1 MCAKASA
8 IALPATLPAA
18 APLQATHPA
27 VSPHMIAATL
37 QDHADAALRES
48 IRWRVVVDR
57 HDMLLALT
65 NVAYDGKLVY
75 ACGLFDTQAK
85 LQAPLGMMC
94 EPALDAAWMQL
105 RDRHAAVRQELEE
118 TLRQNLCRGVRATQD
133 SRLIERLQNA
143 SRELRTLSVAQAAS
157 SPPGSHQARLKLRAA
172 RIVGVPW
179 LKLSSLEVQ
188 SATLL
193 GYSPILWH
201 SELSGDCGRCR
212 FQTVIWRERHMGD
225 GEIEDEI
232 QRVRQRVGLSEIDC
246 IDSWDRSHLCMT
258 WD

>member
-1 MCAKASA
+1 
-8 IALPATLPAA
+8 
-18 APLQATHPA
+18 
-27 VSPHMIAATL
+27 MIAATL

-57 HDMLLALT
+57 HDMLLALN

-118 TLRQNLCRGVRATQD
+118 TLRQNVCRGVRATQD

-157 SPPGSHQARLKLRAA
+157 SPPASWQPSSTTEVTRCSYCGRSVAQAELIRGAKCNAARLLPYPLAFRAFRRLRQMSFSN
-172 RIVGVPW
+172 RH
-179 LKLSSLEVQ
+179 LE
-188 SATLL
+188 
-193 GYSPILWH
+193 
-201 SELSGDCGRCR
+201 
-212 FQTVIWRERHMGD
+212 
-225 GEIEDEI
+225 GETY
-232 QRVRQRVGLSEIDC
+232 G
-246 IDSWDRSHLCMT
+246 
-258 WD
+258 